1 MMCKKKDIEKKKYKK
16 KPIPKALREQ
26 VWLNYAHQV
35 FEMKCPTA
43 WCQNRITAFDF
54 HCGHILA
61 EANGGSTTINNLI
74 PICSRCNL
82 SMGTKSFNEW
92 SNNFVYSSIN
102 KPAVIGET
110 LIGPAHYTNRQQQ
123 TVVAVKPSKRGFCC

>member
-1 MMCKKKDIEKKKYKK
+1 MVCKDKKYKK

-26 VWLNYAHQV
+26 VWMRHAHQA
-35 FEMKCPTA
+35 FEMKCPTTL
-43 WCQNRITAFDF
+43 CQNRITAFDF
-54 HCGHILA
+54 HCGHIVA

-102 KPAVIGET
+102 KPAIIGET
-110 LIGPAHYTNRQQQ
+110 VVGPSHYSKAA
-123 TVVAVKPSKRGFCC
+123 VIAVKPSKRGFCC